1 LGFPYFRARF
11 FAGSRYFVSPEGDFL
26 IARYTLP
33 EMGRLWSE
41 DAKFNAWLKVEVAA
55 CEAWTKLKKIPAKD
69 LAIIKKKARFSV
81 PRIEAIE
88 QKTNHDLIAFLT
100 SVAEF
105 VGPSSRFIHLGLTS
119 TDVVDT
125 AQSLQLVQATDLLAA
140 QLDKLRA
147 VLKAQARKHRH
158 SMMIGRTHGVHAE
171 PVTFGLKMALWFD
184 EVGRH
189 QERLKMA
196 RAHIAVGKI
205 SGAVGTFANIDPKVE
220 EQVCRILKLK
230 PAPVSTQTLQ
240 RDRLAFYLSVLAGI
254 GNSLEKFATE
264 IRNLQRTELL
274 EAEEFFAEGQKG
286 SSAMPHKRN
295 PLTCERVAGL
305 SRVMRGYALAAQED
319 VALWHERDI
328 THSSVERV
336 ILPDATIC
344 LHYMLAKFIGVM
356 EKLNVYPE
364 RMLKNIQMTRGLVS
378 SQQVLLALVKK
389 GLTREKAY
397 AIVQRNALNA
407 WKNEL
412 NFKDLVRK
420 DPDVH
425 SKLSHEEIEKCFDL
439 SYHLKNVDYILKR
452 AGVL

>member
-1 LGFPYFRARF
+1 
-11 FAGSRYFVSPEGDFL
+11 
-26 IARYTLP
+26 
-33 EMGRLWSE
+33 MGRLWSE
-41 DAKFNAWLKVEVAA
+41 EAKFNAWLKVEVAA
-55 CEAWTKLKKIPAKD
+55 CEAWAKLKKIPAKD
-69 LAIIKKKARFSV
+69 LAVIKKRARFSL

-88 QKTNHDLIAFLT
+88 RKTNHDLIAFLT

-125 AQSLQLVQATDLLAA
+125 ALSLQLVQAADLIAD
-140 QLDKLRA
+140 QLVKLR
-147 VLKAQARKHRH
+147 VILKAQALKHRH

-171 PVTFGLKMALWFD
+171 PITFGLKMALWYD

-189 QERLKMA
+189 QARLQMA
-196 RAHIAVGKI
+196 RHQIAVGKI
-205 SGAVGTFANIDPKVE
+205 SGAVGTFANIDPRVE
-220 EQVCRILKLK
+220 EYVCRILKLK

-240 RDRLAFYLSVLAGI
+240 RDRLAFFLSVLAGI

-356 EKLNVYPE
+356 DKLNVYPA
-364 RMLKNIQMTRGLVS
+364 RMLKNIQLTRGLVS

-412 NFKDLVRK
+412 NFKDLVRQ
-420 DPDVH
+420 DPEVH
-425 SKLSHEEIEKCFDL
+425 SKLSREEIEKCFDL

-452 AGVL
+452 AGILSR